1 MCCLLLYC
9 TQGLLY
15 SLSKHLP
22 AMNAW
27 FLTLLS
33 ITELR
38 TWWVFLLSKARE
50 LWMGGSRVGS
60 ESLCAKTPSSDG
72 SLRVPEETH
81 SKRFSHMRW
90 KGNLHFPETEAKRN
104 VWNTQVGRAGRRRQD
119 MTYRCSNRDFNNSEM
134 SLTFQVDIFDVY
146 FYMYDS
152 FFSILRGLY
161 FFGAFLFR
169 IRWVLE
175 TSSTRPLAHCDISLL
190 FSHMVSP
197 CAFCVSGIHLK
208 CYIEP
213 FLKKQNRQKNQN
225 PVTSYVSLFL
235 LKARNNTTT
244 WFATFWFSSA
254 LVGAA

>member
-1 MCCLLLYC
+1 MLTHTHTYKWGFIHPIILYMCCLLLYC

-15 SLSKHLP
+15 SLSNHLP

-81 SKRFSHMRW
+81 RKRFSHMRW

-119 MTYRCSNRDFNNSEM
+119 MTYRGLWNVVNFPSWHLWRLLLHVWFFFFHPERFVFFRGFFVSHPLGVRNVINPPTR
-134 SLTFQVDIFDVY
+134 SLWSVPAV
-146 FYMYDS
+146 
-152 FFSILRGLY
+152 
-161 FFGAFLFR
+161 
-169 IRWVLE
+169 
-175 TSSTRPLAHCDISLL
+175 
-190 FSHMVSP
+190 FSH
-197 CAFCVSGIHLK
+197 GL
-208 CYIEP
+208 
-213 FLKKQNRQKNQN
+213 
-225 PVTSYVSLFL
+225 PVCPEFILNVI
-235 LKARNNTTT
+235 
-244 WFATFWFSSA
+244 
-254 LVGAA
+254 